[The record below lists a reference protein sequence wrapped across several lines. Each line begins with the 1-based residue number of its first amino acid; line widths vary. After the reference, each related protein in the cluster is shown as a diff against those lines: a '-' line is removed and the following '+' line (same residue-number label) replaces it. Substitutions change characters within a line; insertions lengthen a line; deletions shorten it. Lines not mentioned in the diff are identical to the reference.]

1 VRYLGRKLLLKVRR
15 GQPVA
20 CDEKKRDARPA
31 EGSMLGGLFVRRTSQ
46 RGTETVV
53 RRLETTMGFV
63 YVQELGTVDLIQRRL
78 YRLNFEHAVSKDFT
92 FELV

>member
-1 VRYLGRKLLLKVRR
+1 
-15 GQPVA
+15 
-20 CDEKKRDARPA
+20 
-31 EGSMLGGLFVRRTSQ
+31 MN
-46 RGTETVV
+46 
-53 RRLETTMGFV
+53 FV